1 MVFFFNSKYLH
12 VLEWKT
18 RGSKAKWFKPSLRQL
33 ETMKAPVL
41 SKLAS
46 KVIFKTIITSFI
58 FLAIANL
65 KKFKVNNDEIK
76 LYDK

>member
-1 MVFFFNSKYLH
+1 
-12 VLEWKT
+12 
-18 RGSKAKWFKPSLRQL
+18 
-33 ETMKAPVL
+33 MKAPVL

-46 KVIFKTIITSFI
+46 KVIFRTIITSFI
-58 FLAIANL
+58 LLAIASL